1 MRKART
7 WTILAALVVALLA
20 PLSMASA
27 QSGSGAKSGDV
38 IKAVQIDGTARIEQE
53 TVRSYL
59 LLQVGDPFD
68 RARMDRSLKALF
80 RTGLFSDVA
89 VARSGNTLLVR
100 VVENPIINRIA
111 FEGNSKLDDDDIR
124 KELQL
129 RPRVVYTRTKV
140 QADTKRILD
149 MYRSVGRFA
158 ATVEPKVIPLDQNR
172 VDLVFEINEGKTT
185 GIQRISFIGN
195 DAFGDGDLEAVIST
209 KETVWWN
216 FITSRDIYDPDRL
229 TFDQELLRKYYLSK
243 GYADFRNVSVVAEL
257 APDRSD
263 FFVTFT
269 LEEGER
275 YKFGVLDVTS
285 NLRDVDVEDL
295 KLVVAEQMK
304 EGDWYNGDLVEKAIN
319 KLVDRLG
326 TFGYAFV
333 EVRPIIKR
341 RREDLA
347 VDITFDIQ
355 EGPKVFVERINIIGN
370 TRTRDEV
377 IRRELRLAEG
387 DAFNTTRIQ
396 DSKRRIDRLGFFEKV
411 TITNVPGTSPDK
423 TVINVEVEERPTG
436 ELTLGAGFSSA
447 EGAIGN
453 LGLRERNFMGRGQ
466 DVGVSV
472 GLSQRTQQFDLSF
485 TEPYFQDR
493 PLAVGGDLFRVTSDF
508 TDEGGFERTRTG
520 FRLRMAY
527 DITEDLRQSWAYGFR
542 VDKIDEV
549 ETGAS
554 RFIQDEEGSSSVS
567 SIAQTLTLDRRDDV
581 TKTTS
586 GYLASLGVELAGF
599 GGSERFVKPT
609 LRGRYW
615 YPFSEDWVVSL
626 GGEFGT
632 IQGLGKDVGLSER
645 YFVGQSQVR
654 GFAVGGIGPRDR
666 NTGDALGANTYY
678 ALNAELSFPTGL
690 PKDFGIKGF
699 VFADVG
705 SAFDIDGASGPTLQD
720 EASIRVA
727 AGVGVSWDSPFGPIR
742 IDFGIPLVKEDFDE
756 TELIRFNFGTRF

>member
-1 MRKART
+1 MRKARILA
-7 WTILAALVVALLA
+7 ILAALVVTLLA
-20 PLSMASA
+20 PVTMVSA
-27 QSGSGAKSGDV
+27 QSGSGDV
-38 IKAVQIDGTARIEQE
+38 IKAIKIDGTARIEQE

-59 LLQVGDPFD
+59 LLQVGDPFN
-68 RARMDRSLKALF
+68 RQRMDQSLKALF

-111 FEGNSKLDDDDIR
+111 FEGNSKLEDDDIR

-195 DAFGDGDLEAVIST
+195 DAFSDTDLESVVST

-216 FITSRDIYDPDRL
+216 FLTSRDIYDPDRL
-229 TFDQELLRKYYLSK
+229 TFDQELLRKFYLSK

-269 LEEGER
+269 VEEGER
-275 YKFGVLDVTS
+275 YKFGALDVTS
-285 NLRDVDVEDL
+285 NLRDVNVDEL
-295 KLVVAEQMK
+295 KLVVADLMK

-319 KLVDRLG
+319 RLIDRLG

-341 RREDLA
+341 NREELT
-347 VDITFDIQ
+347 VEITFDIQ

-377 IRRELRLAEG
+377 IRREMRLAEG

-411 TITNVPGTSPDK
+411 TITNVPGSSPDK
-423 TVINVEVEERPTG
+423 TIINVEVEEKPTG

-453 LGLRERNFMGRGQ
+453 IGLRERNFLGRGQ
-466 DVGVSV
+466 EIGASI

-493 PLAVGGDLFRVTSDF
+493 PLSVGGDLFRVTSDF
-508 TDEGGFERTRTG
+508 SDEGGFDRTRTG
-520 FRLRMAY
+520 FRLRMGY
-527 DITEDLRQSWAYGFR
+527 DITDDLRQSWSYGYR
-542 VDKIDEV
+542 IDKIDDI

-554 RFIQDEEGSSSVS
+554 GFIQQEQGSSSVS

-581 TKTTS
+581 RNTTS
-586 GYLASLGVELAGF
+586 GYIATFGMELAGI

-609 LRGRYW
+609 LKGRYW
-615 YPFSEDWVVSL
+615 YPFAEDWVASL
-626 GGEFGT
+626 GGELGT
-632 IQGLGKDVGLSER
+632 VRGLGKDVGLSER
-645 YFVGQSQVR
+645 FFIGQSHLR
-654 GFAVGGIGPRDR
+654 GFEVGGIGPRAR

-678 ALNAELSFPTGL
+678 AINAELSFPTGL
-690 PKDFGIKGF
+690 PKDFGIKGY
-699 VFADVG
+699 VFTDIG
-705 SAFDIDGASGPTLQD
+705 SAFGIDGASGTNLQD
-720 EASIRVA
+720 EASIRVS
-727 AGVGVSWDSPFGPIR
+727 AGVGVSWESPFGPIR
-742 IDFGIPLVKEDFDE
+742 IDFGVPLVKEDFDE
-756 TELIRFNFGTRF
+756 EELIRLNFGTRF